1 MIKVS
6 KMADYAVVVLAA
18 LARSDGQMT
27 ASGISGQTGL
37 PEPTVAKVLKLLS
50 REEFLESIR
59 GVNGGYKLSKASKEI
74 TIAKIISAV
83 DGPISLTACVDDN
96 DNSCG
101 YQSRCAVKGRWN
113 GVNHAVR
120 GALESVTLA
129 DMMHNSCLPRESG
142 DLEDVEIQIPPGE
155 SRDQAGKTIEG
166 VL

>member
-6 KMADYAVVVLAA
+6 KMADYAVVVLTA
-18 LARSDGQMT
+18 LARSDAQMT

-50 REEFLESIR
+50 RGQFLESTR
-59 GVNGGYKLSKASKEI
+59 GVNGGYKLSKAPGAI
-74 TIAKIISAV
+74 TVANIIAAV
-83 DGPISLTACVDDN
+83 DGPISLTSCVDDN

-120 GALESVTLA
+120 GALDSVTLQ
-129 DMMHNSCLPRESG
+129 DMMINSCVPRESR
-142 DLEDVEIQIPPGE
+142 DLEDVEIQIPAF
-155 SRDQAGKTIEG
+155 AGKTVEG